1 MLQRLPM
8 ALTQLKVGNTSAN
21 ILNEICQIIYLFY
34 QSKEIAKNIYQYN
47 GFNKDLIQNEYIYQF

>member
-21 ILNEICQIIYLFY
+21 ILNKICQIIYLFY
-34 QSKEIAKNIYQYN
+34 QSKEIAKNIY
-47 GFNKDLIQNEYIYQF
+47 